1 MGGQHNPEHGVEVG
15 TASTSVRPDANWLS
29 MRNAPACR
37 AGPLS
42 HQEGTMPQSAHDRAA
57 ELHNL
62 AAHAHAAAATAHGKA
77 DYLTAH
83 ELTKQA
89 HEHSIQAHQVA
100 EELSRQGRARPLNE

>member
-1 MGGQHNPEHGVEVG
+1 MDACLRSPERH
-15 TASTSVRPDANWLS
+15 SNSVARETGSP
-29 MRNAPACR
+29 
-37 AGPLS
+37 
-42 HQEGTMPQSAHDRAA
+42 
-57 ELHNL
+57 
-62 AAHAHAAAATAHGKA
+62 AATAHGKA